1 MMRRWLQER
10 LQGAARKAGSAG
22 GGRRAAAKRAAA
34 VKSRVVAAREATAK
48 ERVDVVRKHAK
59 RGVQGRGRVAQH
71 AHGKAKEGQKMVG
84 REAAKNKEMAE
95 LQSAEAREKREVCR
109 VSLCACAC
117 VLSYVR
123 GLTKTRQPPHTD

>member
-1 MMRRWLQER
+1 M
-10 LQGAARKAGSAG
+10 
-22 GGRRAAAKRAAA
+22 
-34 VKSRVVAAREATAK
+34 
-48 ERVDVVRKHAK
+48 VRKHAK
-59 RGVQGRGRVAQH
+59 RGAQGKGRVAQH

-123 GLTKTRQPPHTD
+123 GVTKTRQPPHTD

>member
-1 MMRRWLQER
+1 M
-10 LQGAARKAGSAG
+10 
-22 GGRRAAAKRAAA
+22 
-34 VKSRVVAAREATAK
+34 
-48 ERVDVVRKHAK
+48 VRKHAK
-59 RGVQGRGRVAQH
+59 RGAQGKGRVAQH

-109 VSLCACAC
+109 VPMCACAC